1 MTSVKIDSDMLQR
14 LRGVTEAVQLCDD
27 EGHVVGYFRPARGAQ
42 RYPEPPSLDPVELQR
57 RLASPD
63 RRTISQILADLASRS

>member
-14 LRGVTEAVQLCDD
+14 LRGVTEDVQLCDY
-27 EGHVVGYFRPARGAQ
+27 EGHVVGYFRPAHGAQ
-42 RYPEPPSLDPVELQR
+42 RYPETPSLDPVELQR